1 MSGDQA
7 LDPIQ
12 RVIIDGHPRASA
24 ARPLLEERKRLLD
37 ESVLWGYIVSGTAV
51 VLAIVMAVAEN
62 ATLSG
67 GLGYFAAFWNR
78 VGASFNIAQPRF
90 VLLLRRFRPSAKRK
104 DFILAK
110 IMGDAC
116 RGLAIPATIQDRSFR
131 GELPIFSQV
140 VRQMLLIPAAGLGT
154 VGIGLMLPQRFY
166 MRIAESVVVGLF
178 IGICGTLYLF
188 FYLLLRWAAVKRA
201 SENNYLSMLE
211 RFVTRIRARRHWTY
225 SGTRVMKFPDKVWR
239 DGIDFCLRN
248 ADAVVI
254 DLTDVSENVEWEI
267 ATAFRLVGPEKIM
280 LTWTV
285 DNSEG
290 DRTKLPQWLS
300 ERLLKIV
307 PDATFS
313 DCRVRAYTKRNEG
326 GEGFLYEKVF
336 AADLALCIGGRRPE
350 SQK

>member
-1 MSGDQA
+1 
-7 LDPIQ
+7 
-12 RVIIDGHPRASA
+12 
-24 ARPLLEERKRLLD
+24 
-37 ESVLWGYIVSGTAV
+37 
-51 VLAIVMAVAEN
+51 
-62 ATLSG
+62 
-67 GLGYFAAFWNR
+67 
-78 VGASFNIAQPRF
+78 
-90 VLLLRRFRPSAKRK
+90 
-104 DFILAK
+104 
-110 IMGDAC
+110 
-116 RGLAIPATIQDRSFR
+116 
-131 GELPIFSQV
+131 
-140 VRQMLLIPAAGLGT
+140 
-154 VGIGLMLPQRFY
+154 
-166 MRIAESVVVGLF
+166 
-178 IGICGTLYLF
+178 
-188 FYLLLRWAAVKRA
+188 
-201 SENNYLSMLE
+201 
-211 RFVTRIRARRHWTY
+211 
-225 SGTRVMKFPDKVWR
+225 MKFPDKVWR